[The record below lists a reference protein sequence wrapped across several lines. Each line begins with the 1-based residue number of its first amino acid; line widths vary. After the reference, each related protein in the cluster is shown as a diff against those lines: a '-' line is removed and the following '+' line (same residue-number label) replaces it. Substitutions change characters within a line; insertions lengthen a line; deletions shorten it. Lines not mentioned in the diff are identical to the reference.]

1 MGLVINTNIA
11 SLIATNNLSSTQ
23 GSLQKDISHLSSGL
37 RIATA
42 ADDAAGLAISEKLKA
57 DTAAYQQA
65 ARNANDGIS
74 AMQVAEGGLSQVSN
88 ILTRMKELAVE
99 AANGTTS
106 DRTSLDQEFQQ
117 LKSEMVRIGNTTTFN
132 GTDLL
137 KGSFNTS
144 LQVGLTSSETL
155 GLDLASVDLTS
166 SASASNA
173 VKVLTTASV
182 GAATNGVHTGT
193 GTATSGGTYTGA
205 VDKTYTITVGATVA
219 SSVGAATGAGGNT
232 STGAPTSGGAYTGT
246 SDASYKIK
254 ITAGG
259 TETTAK
265 FQYSTDG
272 GVTWNGS
279 DITATGSAQALA
291 NGVTVTM
298 GAGNYVANDSWS
310 MAVTAAGT
318 SYSWTSTD
326 PTAESGAG
334 TSTGSAITLSDGVT
348 ATLSQTGHAAGD
360 TYTIAV
366 TGSRNLSSQAN
377 AADTMAAID
386 TDIASIS
393 EFRGTIGSYQKR
405 LGYTVANLQTM
416 AQNTQASESQI
427 TDEDFATGMADF
439 TKHQVLQQAG
449 VAILSQANSLTQ
461 SVLKLLG

>member
-57 DTAAYQQA
+57 DTASYQQA

-166 SASASNA
+166 QSGAALNVLNTDEMASAANA
-173 VKVLTTASV
+173 ASTNTSSALTTS
-182 GAATNGVHTGT
+182 GT
-193 GTATSGGTYTGA
+193 FTGA
-205 VDKTYTITVGATVA
+205 
-219 SSVGAATGAGGNT
+219 
-232 STGAPTSGGAYTGT
+232 
-246 SDASYKIK
+246 SDQEILVK
-254 ITAGG
+254 
-259 TETTAK
+259 
-265 FQYSTDG
+265 
-272 GVTWNGS
+272 
-279 DITATGSAQALA
+279 
-291 NGVTVTM
+291 
-298 GAGNYVANDSWS
+298 
-310 MAVTAAGT
+310 VTAAGT
-318 SYSWTSTD
+318 DATAKFQFSTD
-326 PTAESGAG
+326 GGTTWNGADLTAASDVV
-334 TSTGSAITLSDGVT
+334 TLTTGNGQNANGVT
-348 ATLSQTGHAAGD
+348 ATLASGGNYVAGD
-360 TYTIAV
+360 TWTIDA
-366 TGSRNLSSQAN
+366 TASRNLGTQAGAKAAMANIDADISSVSQ
-377 AADTMAAID
+377 
-386 TDIASIS
+386 
-393 EFRGTIGSYQKR
+393 FRGTIGSYQNR